1 MIVCAGEIE
10 SFSYAKSIGI
20 GLIDPCINLS
30 NLIQKQSPE
39 QIIFVGTMGLYD
51 ENLPLLGVYESKSAT
66 QIEISKLLNLS
77 YSPLQNAVSNTAQ
90 VSENHT
96 QNQKQPNEIYPQI
109 IINSSNYI
117 TQDSHISG
125 EFLKLGLFGE
135 NMEFYSVL
143 STAKHYGIR
152 AYGVF
157 CATNHTN
164 KNAHQDFITNHA
176 KAKQI
181 LTNYLKNKGLI

>member
-20 GLIDPCINLS
+20 GLINPCINLS

-77 YSPLQNAVSNTAQ
+77 YSPLQNSILNTPK
-90 VSENHT
+90 V
-96 QNQKQPNEIYPQI
+96 NETDPQI

-117 TQDSHISG
+117 TQDSHISR

-143 STAKHYGIR
+143 STAKHYGVK